1 MTSDNNRQTGSL
13 ARRSSSARD
22 AQRRLEAIM
31 RHVPVILFALD
42 KQGVLTL
49 IEGRELDR
57 AVTQPMSMIG
67 KSVPEIAAALD
78 MPKII
83 DGFNRVM
90 RGESI
95 ELVMQ
100 IGDRWFETRANPL
113 YSTAN
118 EIEGVLGVT
127 FDITERKNSEEALTA
142 SENRYRAMID
152 NIEDGY
158 YEVSLAGEF
167 TLVNDG
173 LCRILNVDRDTLLR
187 GDHRSFRVFTDEVN
201 KESAERHFNAVF
213 RTGTPIAA
221 LEGKAIQ
228 RGGTEIYVELSISLM
243 RGRHGEPVG
252 FRGIV
257 RDVSK
262 RKEVEEALAQRMVLL
277 SVLQQMDNELNQ
289 TLELDKVL
297 VVALKSAML
306 LSNATTGFIGLLEND
321 RLKLVRVAGE
331 SAQYEADLP
340 VEHGIVGRAIRLRQ
354 PLLVLDVSKDPDYI
368 ADNADTRAEIAVPL
382 ITHNK
387 VLGVMNLEIN
397 RDGVF
402 NESVL
407 EYMVMLSARTGEAI
421 ENARLYQLSQEQL
434 GELRGL
440 YSHMSE
446 LEQLKTDM
454 IRIASHDLRSPLG
467 IIVGYLDIL
476 TFDLDP
482 VLNEEQREYFDA
494 MRRAAERIQRMSTE
508 ILSLERVNALRNQPR
523 APVSLNDLALRSLMD
538 HRDSARQKEVSL
550 ITDIE
555 PHTTFLVMADITSL
569 PEAIDNLISNAI
581 KYTASGGFVTV
592 RLRSADEAGKVL
604 FEVSDTGI
612 GIRAEAQTRLF
623 EPFYRVKSEETARI
637 DGTGLGLYLVKR
649 IIEQHDGAMRF
660 SSTYGQ
666 GSTFGFTMP
675 LHAKVD
681 SNEPRT
687 QETSVSQ

>member
-13 ARRSSSARD
+13 ARRGSGARD

-31 RHVPVILFALD
+31 RHVPVILFSVD
-42 KQGVLTL
+42 KQGVLTM

-57 AVTQPMSMIG
+57 AVERPMDLVGRPVSEIG
-67 KSVPEIAAALD
+67 HTLGMTEFAPAFQRILK
-78 MPKII
+78 
-83 DGFNRVM
+83 
-90 RGESI
+90 GESI
-95 ELVMQ
+95 EITYRLD
-100 IGDRWFETRANPL
+100 DRWYETRANPL
-113 YSTAN
+113 YAAN
-118 EIEGVLGVT
+118 DEIEGALGVT
-127 FDITERKNSEEALTA
+127 FDITERKAAEAALTA

-158 YEVSLAGEF
+158 YEVNLTGEF

-173 LCRILNVDRDTLLR
+173 LCRILNVDRETLLK
-187 GDHRSFRVFTDEVN
+187 GDYRSFRMFTDDVN
-201 KESAERHFNAVF
+201 SETAWRHFNSVY

-221 LEGKAIQ
+221 LEGRAIQ
-228 RGGTEIYVELSISLM
+228 RGGAEIYVELSISLM
-243 RGRHGEPVG
+243 RGADGEPVG

-306 LSNATTGFIGLLEND
+306 LSSADSGFIGLLEED
-321 RLKLVRVAGE
+321 HLKLVRVAGE
-331 SAQYEADLP
+331 RALYETMLP
-340 VEHGIVGRAIRLRQ
+340 IEHGIVGRAVRLRQ
-354 PLLVLDVSKDPDYI
+354 PQLVTDVSKDPDYV
-368 ADNADTRAEIAVPL
+368 ADILETRAEIAVPL
-382 ITHNK
+382 ITHDK
-387 VLGVMNLEIN
+387 VLGVMNLETAQE
-397 RDGVF
+397 GVF
-402 NESVL
+402 NENIL
-407 EYMVMLSARTGEAI
+407 EYMVMLSARISEAI
-421 ENARLYQLSQEQL
+421 ENARLYQLSQEQV

-440 YSHMSE
+440 YAHMSE

-476 TFDLDP
+476 MFDLDP

-523 APVSLNDLALRSLMD
+523 APVSLNELALRSLMD

-550 ITDIE
+550 ITE
-555 PHTTFLVMADITSL
+555 METNTVFHVLADITSL

-581 KYTASGGFVTV
+581 KYTSSGGFVTV
-592 RLRSADEAGKVL
+592 RLRRSGTDQVV

-612 GIRAEAQTRLF
+612 GIRPEAQKRLF

-649 IIEQHDGAMRF
+649 IIEQHGGEMRF
-660 SSTYGQ
+660 ASTYGE

-675 LHAKVD
+675 LYASADAETNVQ
-681 SNEPRT
+681 EPSLST
-687 QETSVSQ
+687 